1 MIISF
6 DEFCS
11 RYVDFVGSWVEFVVD
26 YTYHSEF
33 LNDYE
38 TAEYLMDRYEELGC
52 EEVCVSWSE

>member
-11 RYVDFVGSWVEFVVD
+11 RYVDFVGSWVEFVVGGV
-26 YTYHSEF
+26 YHGEF
-33 LNDYE
+33 LVDYE
-38 TAEYLMDRYEELGC
+38 FTEQLIEKYADLDC